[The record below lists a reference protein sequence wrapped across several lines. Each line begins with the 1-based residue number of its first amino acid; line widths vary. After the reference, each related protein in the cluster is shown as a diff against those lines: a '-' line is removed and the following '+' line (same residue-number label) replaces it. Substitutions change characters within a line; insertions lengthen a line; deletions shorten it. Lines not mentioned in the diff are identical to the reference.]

1 MVDQRPLIGKKL
13 MSKIQKNLSAVSE
26 DENRDLGFGSKV
38 AGESRRR
45 LLNRDGSFNVART
58 GLNPLAAFSLYH
70 SLLQISWPGFFGF
83 VVIGYL
89 IANSVFAV
97 AYVACGAGALL
108 VPENLHIGNRFWEA
122 FFFSVHTM
130 ATIGYGNIT
139 PVGIA
144 ANLIVTFEALFGL
157 MGFALI
163 TGMLF
168 ARFSR
173 PTAKILFSEKAIVSP
188 YRGLTAFEF
197 RITNGRCNEIIELH
211 ATVMYSQFEDVGGRR
226 LRRFYPLSL
235 ERERV
240 AFFTLSWTLVHPID
254 EASPLYGK
262 TEQELLA
269 ADAEVLVLLTGIDE
283 TFSQTVHTRSSY
295 KADEIIWKAKFGD
308 IYNQPTPT
316 GRLTIDVRK
325 LHSIERL
332 NDTND

>member
-1 MVDQRPLIGKKL
+1 METQQLTPITN
-13 MSKIQKNLSAVSE
+13 Q

-38 AGESRRR
+38 AGESQRR

-58 GLNPLAAFSLYH
+58 GLNPFAAFSLYH
-70 SLLQISWPGFFGF
+70 SLLQISWPRFFGF

-89 IANSVFAV
+89 IANAVFAC
-97 AYVACGAGALL
+97 AYMACGEGALL
-108 VPENLHIGNRFWEA
+108 VPENLQIGNQFWEA

-139 PVGIA
+139 PVGVA
-144 ANLIVTFEALFGL
+144 ANVIVTFEALFGL
-157 MGFALI
+157 LGFALI

-173 PTAKILFSEKAIVSP
+173 PTAKILFSENAVVAP
-188 YRGLTAFEF
+188 YRGIKAFQF

-211 ATVMYSQFEDVGGRR
+211 ATVILSQFEDIGGRK
-226 LRRFYPLSL
+226 LRRFYPLQL

-240 AFFTLSWTLVHPID
+240 AFFTLSWTIVHPIN
-254 EASPLYGK
+254 ESSPLFGK
-262 TEQELLA
+262 TERDLLET
-269 ADAEVLVLLTGIDE
+269 DAEILVLLTGIDE

-295 KADEIIWKAKFGD
+295 KNDEIVWQAKFGD
-308 IYNQPTPT
+308 IYNPPTPT

-332 NDTND
+332 NETTE

>member
-1 MVDQRPLIGKKL
+1 MDTQPLTTANN
-13 MSKIQKNLSAVSE
+13 Q

-70 SLLQISWPGFFGF
+70 SLLRISWPGFFGF
-83 VVIGYL
+83 VIVGYL
-89 IANSVFAV
+89 IANAVFAC
-97 AYVACGAGALL
+97 AYVLCGDGALL
-108 VPENLHIGNRFWEA
+108 VPENLQIGNRFWEA

-144 ANLIVTFEALFGL
+144 ANLVVTFEALFGL
-157 MGFALI
+157 LGFALV

-168 ARFSR
+168 SRFSR
-173 PTAKILFSEKAIVSP
+173 PTAKILFSETAVIAP
-188 YRGLTAFEF
+188 YRGITAFEF
-197 RITNGRCNEIIELH
+197 RITNGRCNEIIELN
-211 ATVMYSQFEDVGGRR
+211 ATVMYSQFEEVGGRP
-226 LRRFYPLSL
+226 LRRFYPLKL

-254 EASPLYGK
+254 ETSPLFGK
-262 TEQELLA
+262 TEQDLLA
-269 ADAEVLVLLTGIDE
+269 IDAEVLILLTGIDE

-295 KADEIIWKAKFGD
+295 KADEIIWRAKFGD
-308 IYNQPTPT
+308 IYNPPTPT

-325 LHSIERL
+325 LHSIERTSE
-332 NDTND
+332 TND

>member
-1 MVDQRPLIGKKL
+1 METQQITPITN
-13 MSKIQKNLSAVSE
+13 Q

-38 AGESRRR
+38 AGESQRR

-58 GLNPLAAFSLYH
+58 GVNPFAAFSLYH
-70 SLLQISWPGFFGF
+70 SLLQISWPRFFGF

-89 IANSVFAV
+89 IANAVFAC
-97 AYVACGAGALL
+97 AYMACGEGALL
-108 VPENLHIGNRFWEA
+108 VPENLQIGNQFWEA

-139 PVGIA
+139 PVGVA
-144 ANLIVTFEALFGL
+144 ANVIVTFEALFGL
-157 MGFALI
+157 LGFALI

-173 PTAKILFSEKAIVSP
+173 PTAKILFSENAVVAP
-188 YRGLTAFEF
+188 YRGIKAFQF

-211 ATVMYSQFEDVGGRR
+211 ATVILSQFEDIGGRK
-226 LRRFYPLSL
+226 LRRFYPLQL

-240 AFFTLSWTLVHPID
+240 AFFTLSWTIVHPIN
-254 EASPLYGK
+254 ESSPLFGK
-262 TEQELLA
+262 TELDLLET
-269 ADAEVLVLLTGIDE
+269 DAEILVLLTGIDE

-295 KADEIIWKAKFGD
+295 KNDEIVWQAKFGD
-308 IYNQPTPT
+308 IYNPPTPT

-332 NDTND
+332 NETTE

>member
-1 MVDQRPLIGKKL
+1 METQQITPITN
-13 MSKIQKNLSAVSE
+13 Q

-38 AGESRRR
+38 AGESQRR

-58 GLNPLAAFSLYH
+58 GLNPFAAFSLYH
-70 SLLQISWPGFFGF
+70 SLLQISWPRFFGF

-89 IANSVFAV
+89 IANAVFAC
-97 AYVACGAGALL
+97 AYMACGEGSLL
-108 VPENLHIGNRFWEA
+108 VPENLQIGNLFWEA

-139 PVGIA
+139 PVGVA
-144 ANLIVTFEALFGL
+144 ANVIVTFEALFGL
-157 MGFALI
+157 LGFALI

-173 PTAKILFSEKAIVSP
+173 PTAKILFSENAVVAP
-188 YRGLTAFEF
+188 YRGIKAFQF

-211 ATVMYSQFEDVGGRR
+211 ATVILSQFEDIGGRK
-226 LRRFYPLSL
+226 LRRFYPLQL

-240 AFFTLSWTLVHPID
+240 AFFTLSWTIVHPIN
-254 EASPLYGK
+254 ESSPLFGK
-262 TEQELLA
+262 TELDLLET
-269 ADAEVLVLLTGIDE
+269 DAEILVLLTGIDE

-295 KADEIIWKAKFGD
+295 KNDEIVWQAKFGD
-308 IYNQPTPT
+308 IYNPPTPT

-332 NDTND
+332 NETTE

>member
-1 MVDQRPLIGKKL
+1 METQQLTPTP
-13 MSKIQKNLSAVSE
+13 QQ

-38 AGESRRR
+38 AGESQRR

-70 SLLQISWPGFFGF
+70 SLLRISWPRFFG
-83 VVIGYL
+83 VVVVGYL
-89 IANSVFAV
+89 IANAIF
-97 AYVACGAGALL
+97 ACGYLLCGEGALL
-108 VPENLHIGNRFWEA
+108 VPENLQIGNQFWEA

-144 ANLIVTFEALFGL
+144 ANVIVTFEALFGL
-157 MGFALI
+157 LGFALI

-168 ARFSR
+168 SRFSR
-173 PTAKILFSEKAIVSP
+173 PTAKILFSEQAIIAP
-188 YRGLTAFEF
+188 YRGISAFEF

-211 ATVMYSQFEDVGGRR
+211 ATVMYSQFEDVGGKK
-226 LRRFYPLSL
+226 LRRFYPLTL

-240 AFFTLSWTLVHPID
+240 AFFTLSWTIVHPID
-254 EASPLYGK
+254 ETSPLFGK
-262 TEQELLA
+262 TEGDLLA
-269 ADAEVLVLLTGIDE
+269 TNAEILVLLTGIDE

-295 KADEIIWKAKFGD
+295 KANEIIWRAKFGD
-308 IYNQPTPT
+308 IYNPPTPT

-325 LHSIERL
+325 LHSVERL
-332 NDTND
+332 SDTDE

>member
-1 MVDQRPLIGKKL
+1 METQQITPITN
-13 MSKIQKNLSAVSE
+13 Q

-38 AGESRRR
+38 AGESQRR

-58 GLNPLAAFSLYH
+58 GLNPFAAFSLYH
-70 SLLQISWPGFFGF
+70 SLLQISWPRFFGF

-89 IANSVFAV
+89 IANAVFAC
-97 AYVACGAGALL
+97 AYMACGEGSLL
-108 VPENLHIGNRFWEA
+108 VPENLQIGNQFWEA

-139 PVGIA
+139 PVGVA
-144 ANLIVTFEALFGL
+144 ANVIVTFEALFGL
-157 MGFALI
+157 LGFALI

-173 PTAKILFSEKAIVSP
+173 PTAKILFSENAVVAP
-188 YRGLTAFEF
+188 YRGIKAFQF

-211 ATVMYSQFEDVGGRR
+211 ATVILSQFEDIGGRK
-226 LRRFYPLSL
+226 LRRFYPLQL

-240 AFFTLSWTLVHPID
+240 AFFTLSWTIVHPIN
-254 EASPLYGK
+254 ESSPLFGK
-262 TEQELLA
+262 TERDLLET
-269 ADAEVLVLLTGIDE
+269 DAEILVLLTGIDE

-295 KADEIIWKAKFGD
+295 KNDEIVWQAKFGD
-308 IYNQPTPT
+308 IYNPPTPT

-332 NDTND
+332 NETTE

>member
-1 MVDQRPLIGKKL
+1 
-13 MSKIQKNLSAVSE
+13 MSKIQKNLTAVSE

-70 SLLQISWPGFFGF
+70 SLLQISWAGFFGF

-89 IANSVFAV
+89 IANSFFAL
-97 AYVACGAGALL
+97 AYVLCGSEALL
-108 VPENLHIGNRFWEA
+108 VPENQHIGNRFWEA

-173 PTAKILFSEKAIVSP
+173 PTAKILFSENAVIAP
-188 YRGLTAFEF
+188 YRDLMAFEF

-226 LRRFYPLSL
+226 LRRFYPLQL

-254 EASPLYGK
+254 ESSPLFGK

-295 KADEIIWKAKFGD
+295 KADEIIWQAKFGD

>member
-1 MVDQRPLIGKKL
+1 METQQLKPVTDQ
-13 MSKIQKNLSAVSE
+13 

-58 GLNPLAAFSLYH
+58 GLNPLASFSLYH
-70 SLLQISWPGFFGF
+70 WLLRMTWPRFFGF
-83 VVIGYL
+83 VVVSYL
-89 IANSVFAV
+89 IANAVFAC
-97 AYVACGAGALL
+97 AYVACGPDALL
-108 VPENLHIGNRFWEA
+108 VPENLRIGNRFWEA

-139 PVGIA
+139 PVGVA

-157 MGFALI
+157 LGFALV

-168 ARFSR
+168 SRFSR
-173 PTAKILFSEKAIVSP
+173 PTAIILFSETAIIAP

-211 ATVMYSQFEDVGGRR
+211 ATVMYSQFEEVGGRK
-226 LRRFYPLSL
+226 LRRFYPLPL

-240 AFFTLSWTLVHPID
+240 AFFNLSWTLVHPID
-254 EASPLYGK
+254 EASPLFGK
-262 TEQELLA
+262 TEQELLT
-269 ADAEVLVLLTGIDE
+269 ADAEVLILLTGIDE

-295 KADEIIWKAKFGD
+295 KAEEIVWQAKFGD
-308 IYNQPTPT
+308 IYNPPTPT

-332 NDTND
+332 SETKE

>member
-1 MVDQRPLIGKKL
+1 MTNIENQPVVIR
-13 MSKIQKNLSAVSE
+13 E

-58 GLNPLAAFSLYH
+58 GLNPLAAFSLYQ
-70 SLLQISWPGFFGF
+70 SLLQLSWPKFFGF

-89 IANSVFAV
+89 IANSFFAL
-97 AYVACGAGALL
+97 AYLACGSGALL
-108 VPENLHIGNRFWEA
+108 APENLHIGNRFWEA

-157 MGFALI
+157 LAFALI

-168 ARFSR
+168 SRFSR
-173 PTAKILFSEKAIVSP
+173 PTAKILFSDNAVIAP
-188 YRGLTAFEF
+188 YRGITAFEF
-197 RITNGRCNEIIELH
+197 RITNGRCNELIELH
-211 ATVMYSQFEDVGGRR
+211 ATVMYSQFEDHDGRR
-226 LRRFYPLSL
+226 VRRFYPLQL

-240 AFFTLSWTLVHPID
+240 AFFNLSWTLVHPID
-254 EASPLYGK
+254 ESSPLFGK
-262 TEQELLA
+262 TEHELLA
-269 ADAEVLVLLTGIDE
+269 SDAEVLILLTGIDE

-295 KADEIIWKAKFGD
+295 KAEEVVWKAKFGD
-308 IYNQPTPT
+308 IYNPPTPT

-332 NDTND
+332 NETND

>member
-1 MVDQRPLIGKKL
+1 MKMETQSVN
-13 MSKIQKNLSAVSE
+13 MTNTN

-70 SLLQISWPGFFGF
+70 SLLRISWPGFFSF
-83 VVIGYL
+83 VIVGYL
-89 IANSVFAV
+89 ISNGVFAC
-97 AYVACGAGALL
+97 AYVLCGEDALL
-108 VPENLHIGNRFWEA
+108 VPENQHIGNRFWEA

-139 PVGIA
+139 PVGVA

-157 MGFALI
+157 LGFALI

-168 ARFSR
+168 SRFSR
-173 PTAKILFSEKAIVSP
+173 PTAKILFSEKAIVAP
-188 YRGLTAFEF
+188 YRGITAFEF
-197 RITNGRCNEIIELH
+197 RITNGRCNEIIELN
-211 ATVMYSQFEDVGGRR
+211 ATVMYSQFEEADGRI
-226 LRRFYPLSL
+226 LRRFYPLKL
-235 ERERV
+235 ERDRV
-240 AFFTLSWTLVHPID
+240 SFFTLSWTLVHPID
-254 EASPLYGK
+254 ESSPLFSK

-269 ADAEVLVLLTGIDE
+269 VDAEVLILLTGIDE

-295 KADEIIWKAKFGD
+295 KADEIIWKAKFAD
-308 IYNQPTPT
+308 IYNPPTPT

-325 LHSIERL
+325 LHSTEP
-332 NDTND
+332 TE

>member
-1 MVDQRPLIGKKL
+1 M
-13 MSKIQKNLSAVSE
+13 NLGLQQPSAMPATE
-26 DENRDLGFGSKV
+26 QDENRDLGFGSKV
-38 AGESRRR
+38 AGESSKR

-58 GLNPLAAFSLYH
+58 GLNSLAAFSLYH
-70 SLLQISWPGFFGF
+70 SLLQISWPKFFGF
-83 VVIGYL
+83 VVVGYL
-89 IANSVFAV
+89 IANAVFAC
-97 AYVACGAGALL
+97 AYMACGDGALL
-108 VPENLHIGNRFWEA
+108 VPENLQIGNQFWEA

-144 ANLIVTFEALFGL
+144 ANLVVTFEALFGL

-168 ARFSR
+168 SRFSR
-173 PTAKILFSEKAIVSP
+173 PTAKILFSNKAVVAP

-226 LRRFYPLSL
+226 LRRFYPLQL

-254 EASPLYGK
+254 ESSPLSGK
-262 TEQELLA
+262 TEQDLLA
-269 ADAEVLVLLTGIDE
+269 ANAEILVLLTGIDE

-295 KADEIIWKAKFGD
+295 QADEIVWQAKFGD
-308 IYNQPTPT
+308 IYNPPTPT

-325 LHSIERL
+325 LHSIEPVE
-332 NDTND
+332 

>member
-1 MVDQRPLIGKKL
+1 MTNIENQPVVIR
-13 MSKIQKNLSAVSE
+13 E

-58 GLNPLAAFSLYH
+58 GLNPLAAFSLYQ
-70 SLLQISWPGFFGF
+70 SLLQLSWPKFFGF
-83 VVIGYL
+83 VVVGYL
-89 IANSVFAV
+89 IANSFFAL
-97 AYVACGAGALL
+97 AYLACGSGALL
-108 VPENLHIGNRFWEA
+108 APENLHIGNRFWEA

-157 MGFALI
+157 LAFALI

-168 ARFSR
+168 SRFSR
-173 PTAKILFSEKAIVSP
+173 PTAKILFSDNAVIAP
-188 YRGLTAFEF
+188 YRGITAFEF
-197 RITNGRCNEIIELH
+197 RITNGRCNELIELH
-211 ATVMYSQFEDVGGRR
+211 ATVMYSQFEDHDGRR
-226 LRRFYPLSL
+226 VRRFYPLQL

-240 AFFTLSWTLVHPID
+240 AFFNLSWTLVHPID
-254 EASPLYGK
+254 ESSPLFGK
-262 TEQELLA
+262 TEHELLA
-269 ADAEVLVLLTGIDE
+269 SDAEVLILLTGIDE

-295 KADEIIWKAKFGD
+295 KAEEVVWKAKFGD
-308 IYNQPTPT
+308 IYNPPTPT

-332 NDTND
+332 NETND

>member
-1 MVDQRPLIGKKL
+1 METQQITPITN
-13 MSKIQKNLSAVSE
+13 Q

-38 AGESRRR
+38 AGESQRR

-58 GLNPLAAFSLYH
+58 GLNPFAAFSLYH
-70 SLLQISWPGFFGF
+70 SLLQISWPRFFGF

-89 IANSVFAV
+89 IANAVFAC
-97 AYVACGAGALL
+97 AYMACGEGALL
-108 VPENLHIGNRFWEA
+108 VPENLQIGNQFWEA

-139 PVGIA
+139 PVGVA
-144 ANLIVTFEALFGL
+144 ANVIVTFEALFGL
-157 MGFALI
+157 LGFALI

-173 PTAKILFSEKAIVSP
+173 PTAKILFSENAVVAP
-188 YRGLTAFEF
+188 YRGIKAFQF

-211 ATVMYSQFEDVGGRR
+211 ATVILSQFEDIGGRK
-226 LRRFYPLSL
+226 LRRFYPLQL

-240 AFFTLSWTLVHPID
+240 AFFTLSWTIVHPIN
-254 EASPLYGK
+254 ESSPLFGK
-262 TEQELLA
+262 TERDLLET
-269 ADAEVLVLLTGIDE
+269 DAEILVLLTGIDE

-295 KADEIIWKAKFGD
+295 KNDEIVWQAKFGD
-308 IYNQPTPT
+308 IYNPPTPT

-332 NDTND
+332 NETTE